1 MVECT
6 VGTDRYLEI
15 DSDVRE
21 AVSRVSSLNS
31 GRRDVPGGEE
41 KGGTECKLPVANA
54 RQLEAYFSARPAYFI
69 FSTLL
74 RPLHADAAAMARSRS
89 AAGPLPTRAEK
100 SESGRASSSA
110 G

>member
-1 MVECT
+1 MSCSV
-6 VGTDRYLEI
+6 VKPNNLIILSYLC
-15 DSDVRE
+15 
-21 AVSRVSSLNS
+21 L
-31 GRRDVPGGEE
+31 
-41 KGGTECKLPVANA
+41 